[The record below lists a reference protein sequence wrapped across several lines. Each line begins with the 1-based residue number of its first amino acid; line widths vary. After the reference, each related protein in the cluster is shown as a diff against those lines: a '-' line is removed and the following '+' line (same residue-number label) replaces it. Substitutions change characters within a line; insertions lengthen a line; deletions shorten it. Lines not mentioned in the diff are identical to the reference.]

1 MKMSSFV
8 QEKTIVILFINEE
21 WIIGQIELSE

>member
-8 QEKTIVILFINEE
+8 QEKNYCYFVHEE
-21 WIIGQIELSE
+21 WIIGQTELLE